1 MLMLNG
7 TQRVKCNMFTHLGW
21 RVGRSAPLGHFGSR
35 WCLQPKFDTLPPL
48 HLSHLCQILGCKAP
62 NSALGDT
69 QVSRGQYQN
78 PTLPSFT
85 GHISDSLSSA
95 ASLENLVGG
104 GRILRVNVIRYA
116 VKTSLIKPCKAL
128 DII

>member
-1 MLMLNG
+1 M
-7 TQRVKCNMFTHLGW
+7 
-21 RVGRSAPLGHFGSR
+21 
-35 WCLQPKFDTLPPL
+35 
-48 HLSHLCQILGCKAP
+48 GCKAP

-78 PTLPSFT
+78 PALPSFT

-104 GRILRVNVIRYA
+104 GRILRVNVEWY
-116 VKTSLIKPCKAL
+116 TTCKVRGVMHQTQQLGKITVAM
-128 DII
+128 

>member
-35 WCLQPKFDTLPPL
+35 WCLHPKFDTLPPFN
-48 HLSHLCQILGCKAP
+48 LSHLCQIVGCKAP

-78 PTLPSFT
+78 PALPSFT

-104 GRILRVNVIRYA
+104 GRILRVNVEWYTTCRI
-116 VKTSLIKPCKAL
+116 CC
-128 DII
+128 